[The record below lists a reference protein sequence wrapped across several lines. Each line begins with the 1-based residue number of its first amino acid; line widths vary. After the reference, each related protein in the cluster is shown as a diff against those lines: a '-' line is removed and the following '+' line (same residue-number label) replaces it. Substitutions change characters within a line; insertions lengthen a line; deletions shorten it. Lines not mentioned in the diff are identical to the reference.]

1 MRSPVDLALAEAI
14 AARSRGAL
22 GPALA
27 ATQRALEVSPQE
39 ARAWIVRASLRHL
52 EGDLEGASADYRR
65 ALASAPRE
73 AAAHAALAVVLAQRG
88 QRASAEAHLAA
99 ALALTGPGELGEVTR
114 LRAERQLREL
124 AAAAAPTA
132 PWERC
137 ATPLPRLCEG
147 RSSRGAMASDPA
159 AGRLAWTLADLAA
172 LARTR
177 PRTVALT
184 GAGLSAASGLC
195 TRKELWR
202 RLIRDEAVSA
212 VRFHERPA
220 ALWTAVREFWG
231 EAEHPPNPAHLA
243 LATWPGLQAIVTQN
257 VDGLHQAAAGRDA
270 PPVIELHGTLA
281 RTRCVGC
288 GGPGEHA
295 ATLAARGPLPP
306 RCRCGAPLRP
316 DVVLFGEPVPGPTW
330 GAARAAV
337 AAAELLLVVGCA
349 MDVSPASELPRIAV
363 RAGARVV
370 EIKRRPSRLADAT
383 PVHHLAGAAEDIL
396 PRALAAIEGGA
407 PP

>member
-1 MRSPVDLALAEAI
+1 MGSPVDLALAEAI
-14 AARSRGAL
+14 AARTRGAL

-27 ATQRALEVSPQE
+27 AAQRAIDAAPEE

-52 EGDLEGASADYRR
+52 AGDLEGACADYRR

-88 QRASAEAHLAA
+88 QRTSAEAHLAA
-99 ALALTGPGELGEVTR
+99 SLALTGPGELGEIAR

-137 ATPLPRLCEG
+137 ATPLPRLREG
-147 RSSRGAMASDPA
+147 PRAPEASSPA
-159 AGRLAWTLADLAA
+159 AGRQAWTLADLAA

-212 VRFHERPA
+212 VRFHERPE

-257 VDGLHQAAAGRDA
+257 VDGLHQAAAAGRDA

-281 RTRCVGC
+281 RTRCVAC
-288 GGPGEHA
+288 SDPGEHPA
-295 ATLAARGPLPP
+295 PLAARGPLPP

-316 DVVLFGEPVPGPTW
+316 DVVLFGEPVPGPIWET
-330 GAARAAV
+330 ARAAV

-349 MDVSPASELPRIAV
+349 MDVSPASELPRIAA
-363 RAGARVV
+363 RAGALVV

>member
-27 ATQRALEVSPQE
+27 ATQRAIDASPQE

-52 EGDLEGASADYRR
+52 AGDLEGASADYRR

-73 AAAHAALAVVLAQRG
+73 ATAHAALAVVLAQRG

-99 ALALTGPGELGEVTR
+99 ALTLTGPGELGEVTR

-124 AAAAAPTA
+124 AGAAPTA

-137 ATPLPRLCEG
+137 ATPLPRLREG
-147 RSSRGAMASDPA
+147 RPPRGAVTSGPA
-159 AGRLAWTLADLAA
+159 AGPRPWTLADLAA
-172 LARTR
+172 LARAR

-212 VRFHERPA
+212 VRFHERPE
-220 ALWTAVREFWG
+220 ALWAAVREFWG

-257 VDGLHQAAAGRDA
+257 VDGLHQAARPGRDA

-295 ATLAARGPLPP
+295 APLAARGPLPP
-306 RCRCGAPLRP
+306 RCPCGAPLRP

-330 GAARAAV
+330 EAARAAV

-349 MDVSPASELPRIAV
+349 MDVSPASELPQIAA